1 MFFEP
6 LYGINYQNM
15 PGLET
20 MTLTHD
26 HRPMQATPYD
36 QASGSAIP
44 LNSLGML
51 YYDYTSATAWIS
63 NVLPTPFRFRIDNG
77 IEYNAV
83 AVAVTTAHTILMK
96 GAYPAIWKFF
106 TDADPN
112 NSFPEYCGVALTDF
126 VDHIS
131 DFKDPI
137 NLNSYSISDDIML
150 FLILECP
157 HTTTRLSSMTVA
169 PSPILKDTAVS
180 IFGYPVYTS
189 LEQVYPLGVRFPL
202 SEQDVRN
209 AIAGGSK
216 LVRSDGAIKEVGE
229 LCAVSCTTASG
240 MSGSPVV
247 ILENGIAKV
256 VGILCGGPAAPL
268 HRTLIRILIA
278 AKNQEWNIAE
288 VLINDLERFADLS
301 YFISQDSFNQMKL
314 IVFRKI
320 RDPCRFIMRVYV
332 NLLVNY
338 ASRVDEMYLN
348 HNLMLPVTSPGFQMA
363 MHCSHQLTTDAELY
377 SRVVTH
383 EFLLERLKFYKT
395 LRP

>member
-1 MFFEP
+1 MFIGPF
-6 LYGINYQNM
+6 YGINYQNM

-20 MTLTHD
+20 MTLTRD
-26 HRPMQATPYD
+26 HQPMQATPYD
-36 QASGSAIP
+36 QTSGSAIP

-51 YYDYTSATAWIS
+51 YYDNNSATAWIS
-63 NVLPTPFRFRIDNG
+63 GIIQPPIRVNIGSG

-96 GAYPAIWKFF
+96 GTYPALWDFF

-112 NSFPEYCGVALTDF
+112 NSFPEYCGVAITDF

-137 NLNSYSISDDIML
+137 NLNSISISDDIML

-157 HTTTRLSSMTVA
+157 HTNTILSSMTVA
-169 PSPILKDTAVS
+169 PNPILKDTGVS

-209 AIAGGSK
+209 AIVGESK
-216 LVRSDGAIKEVGE
+216 LVKSDGNIKEVGE
-229 LCAVSCTTASG
+229 LYAVSCTTASG

-247 ILENGIAKV
+247 IVENGIAKV
-256 VGILCGGPAAPL
+256 AGMLCGGPAAPL
-268 HRTLIRILIA
+268 HHTLIRILIA
-278 AKNQEWNIAE
+278 AQNQEWNIAK
-288 VLINDLERFADLS
+288 VLINDLETFSDLN
-301 YFISQDSFNQMKL
+301 YFISKDSFNRMKL
-314 IVFRKI
+314 AVFGRMSGYLGY
-320 RDPCRFIMRVYV
+320 IMKPYGK
-332 NLLVNY
+332 LLANY
-338 ASRVDEMYLN
+338 ASRVDEIYLN

-363 MHCSHQLTTDAELY
+363 IHCSNQLTSDGELNN
-377 SRVVTH
+377 RVVTH
-383 EFLLERLKFYKT
+383 EFLLERLKFYET
-395 LRP
+395 LI